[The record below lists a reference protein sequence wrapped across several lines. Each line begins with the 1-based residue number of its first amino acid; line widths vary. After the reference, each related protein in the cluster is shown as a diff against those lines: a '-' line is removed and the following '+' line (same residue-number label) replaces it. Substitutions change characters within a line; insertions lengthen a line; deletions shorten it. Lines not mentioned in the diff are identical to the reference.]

1 LAAGGTTVTIRERVK
16 AELDKVDD
24 EYLGV
29 VQRMIESLEGPP
41 TQEGEGEE
49 SWRDFVAS
57 TYGSLSDAPIE
68 RGELGELEVRDPLR

>member
-1 LAAGGTTVTIRERVK
+1 MTIRDQVK

-24 EYLGV
+24 EYLGI
-29 VQRMIESLEGPP
+29 VQRMIESLEGPAS
-41 TQEGEGEE
+41 QEGEGEE

-68 RGELGELEVRDPLR
+68 RGEQGEFEVRDPLR